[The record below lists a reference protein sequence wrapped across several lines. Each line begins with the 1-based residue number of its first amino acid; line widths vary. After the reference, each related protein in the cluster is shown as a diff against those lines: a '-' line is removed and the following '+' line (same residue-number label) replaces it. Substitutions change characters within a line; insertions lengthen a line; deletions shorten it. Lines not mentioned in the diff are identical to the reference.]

1 MIRNHLR
8 KNISILKN
16 EVRAKLQPLENNFP
30 KTPEFL
36 TLQIKAPVGSSTSS
50 TEHISLN
57 KLNNTRATKWLQ
69 MV

>member
-1 MIRNHLR
+1 MIRNHLG
-8 KNISILKN
+8 KNMSILKN
-16 EVRAKLQPLENNFP
+16 EVRAKLQPLENNFL

-36 TLQIKAPVGSSTSS
+36 TLQIKAHVEPSTSS

-57 KLNNTRATKWLQ
+57 KLNNTRATERLQ

>member
-1 MIRNHLR
+1 MISNHLR

-16 EVRAKLQPLENNFP
+16 EVRVNVQPLENNFP

-36 TLQIKAPVGSSTSS
+36 TSQIKAPIGSSTSS

-57 KLNNTRATKWLQ
+57 KLNNRRATKRLKT
-69 MV
+69 V